1 MNITEE
7 TLNRMTVKE
16 FDALNITELAKIRNE
31 FPKEYKRLCRKS
43 IWAASPFRRH
53 RRKTK

>member
-1 MNITEE
+1 MITEE
-7 TLNRMTVKE
+7 KLKTMTVKE

>member
-1 MNITEE
+1 MDITEQKLK
-7 TLNRMTVKE
+7 TMTVKE

-31 FPKEYKRLCRKS
+31 FPKAYKRLCRKS